1 MESPSERAASEGA
14 GPSAGADEVS
24 DMLHRRLRPQ
34 PLIWSPIAAILA
46 QLLLTAVTAA
56 ATGGGDF
63 PSFRALRTLL

>member
-1 MESPSERAASEGA
+1 
-14 GPSAGADEVS
+14 
-24 DMLHRRLRPQ
+24 MLHRRLRN

-63 PSFRALRTLL
+63 PRFRALLTIL